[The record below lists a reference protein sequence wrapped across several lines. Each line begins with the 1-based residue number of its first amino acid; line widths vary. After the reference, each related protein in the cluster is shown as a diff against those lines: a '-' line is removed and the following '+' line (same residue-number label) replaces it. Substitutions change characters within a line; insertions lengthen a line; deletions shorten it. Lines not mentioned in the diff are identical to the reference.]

1 MYTNRCTCTFG
12 RCGDLECAS
21 LTRADNRCHSLK
33 VKGHDKAWRDIPAG
47 SQECQECWKNSDPQA
62 WSELGPTL
70 QLIPLDMDAWQQSL
84 TTVAAP
90 GKGAAGTGAA
100 GKGPQMNFQERI
112 DDLEHRLESS
122 QRHIEQQEHHIDA
135 LEQTLQNQRKEH
147 EVILSQHAEQI
158 QALENQVYSMEW
170 KYDEI
175 LKFHESMKY
184 Q

>member
-12 RCGDLECAS
+12 RCGDPECAS
-21 LTRADNRCHSLK
+21 LTTADNRCPCLK
-33 VKGHDKAWRDIPAG
+33 VKGHDKAWRNIPAG

-135 LEQTLQNQRKEH
+135 LEQTLQDQRTEH
-147 EVILSQHAEQI
+147 EVILCQHAEQI

-175 LKFHESMKY
+175 WKLHESMKY

>member
-1 MYTNRCTCTFG
+1 M
-12 RCGDLECAS
+12 L
-21 LTRADNRCHSLK
+21 
-33 VKGHDKAWRDIPAG
+33 
-47 SQECQECWKNSDPQA
+47 KNSDPQA
-62 WSELGPTL
+62 WSGLGPTL

>member
-1 MYTNRCTCTFG
+1 MT
-12 RCGDLECAS
+12 
-21 LTRADNRCHSLK
+21 
-33 VKGHDKAWRDIPAG
+33 
-47 SQECQECWKNSDPQA
+47 
-62 WSELGPTL
+62 GPTL
-70 QLIPLDMDAWQQSL
+70 QLIPLDMDAWLQAMTQAPQQSL
-84 TTVAAP
+84 TTVASL

-100 GKGPQMNFQERI
+100 GKGTQMNFIERI

-122 QRHIEQQEHHIDA
+122 QHHIDD
-135 LEQTLQNQRKEH
+135 LEQTLQDQRTEH
-147 EVILSQHAEQI
+147 EVILCQHAEQI

>member
-1 MYTNRCTCTFG
+1 MT
-12 RCGDLECAS
+12 
-21 LTRADNRCHSLK
+21 
-33 VKGHDKAWRDIPAG
+33 
-47 SQECQECWKNSDPQA
+47 
-62 WSELGPTL
+62 GPTL

-100 GKGPQMNFQERI
+100 GKGTQMNFQERI

-122 QRHIEQQEHHIDA
+122 RRDIEHQEHHIDA

-158 QALENQVYSMEW
+158 QALEDQVYKMEW

-175 LKFHESMKY
+175 WKLYEDMLQQLKH